1 MRDVSDL
8 RQGSVTVAALPSL
21 AATAV
26 PSAFA
31 RFAERHPDVR
41 LKVLDTL
48 SGPAFDLVRA
58 GKVDFALTAANP
70 EYADLDYTPLMAD
83 RFVLLV
89 PASHAL
95 ARTRAPLRWL
105 DTTSLAHISMPLL
118 TSVRQ
123 YADSALLQHGVRFE
137 PRYEVEHLATI
148 NAMVRSGLG
157 VAALPELAAVVA
169 RGADVVQRPLVA
181 PKMLRPI
188 GLVTRHGR
196 TPSPAAAAMVTLV
209 REEMRRLV
217 PGKPASASRARSMRP
232 RPAPSAL
239 PIGTEGE

>member
-1 MRDVSDL
+1 
-8 RQGSVTVAALPSL
+8 VAASV
-21 AATAV
+21 AGVTG
-26 PSAFA
+26 SAFA
-31 RFAERHPDVR
+31 RFAGRHPRVR

-70 EYADLDYTPLMAD
+70 DYADLDYTPLAAD

-95 ARTRAPLRWL
+95 ARGTAPLRWL
-105 DTTSLAHISMPLL
+105 DTTALAHISMPLP

-123 YADSALLQHGVRFE
+123 YADTALLQHGVRFE

-148 NAMVRSGLG
+148 NAMVRAGLG

-169 RGADVVQRPLVA
+169 RGADVVQRALVA
-181 PKMLRPI
+181 PTMLRPI

-196 TPSPAAAAMVTLV
+196 SPSPAAAAMIALL
-209 REEMRRLV
+209 REEMQRLV
-217 PGKPASASRARSMRP
+217 AGRRVSAGKRP
-232 RPAPSAL
+232 RVAEARATAPRRA
-239 PIGTEGE
+239 PRGG